1 MILWGWA
8 LKERSLES
16 AASLGWTAARA
27 CSPPITLLRRAEVT
41 VGSPEGRPVPLKPSS
56 SSPSN
61 VLKCFTLGDDFRF
74 LLFAEFPSE
83 TKEGFPLSADRQQQH
98 QLKASWF
105 PYQTQ
110 NLMKYKLTICRLTQ
124 CCNNKKEKKKN
135 LLCFYL
141 SLNFSRQE
149 NGYKHSYF
157 LAYQS
162 WLCYQENCIKIK
174 SS

>member
-27 CSPPITLLRRAEVT
+27 AVIGVT
-41 VGSPEGRPVPLKPSS
+41 AQGRGSSGQPRGTTRTFDCLHQMRSI
-56 SSPSN
+56 
-61 VLKCFTLGDDFRF
+61 CFTLGDDFRF

-83 TKEGFPLSADRQQQH
+83 TKEGFPLSADRQRQH

-110 NLMKYKLTICRLTQ
+110 NLVKYKLTICRLTQ
-124 CCNNKKEKKKN
+124 CWNNKKKKKKN
-135 LLCFYL
+135 LLCFYF
-141 SLNFSRQE
+141 SLNFSLQE
-149 NGYKHSYF
+149 I
-157 LAYQS
+157 
-162 WLCYQENCIKIK
+162 WI
-174 SS
+174 